1 MSNTSVEK
9 TLKDENDMQL
19 AIEIFSLLH
28 FCPSAL
34 LVDAVKLG
42 LFFEELLEMHSMRT
56 VVMAIMI
63 AIKPEAVSTNESIRL
78 LYEFFNKLDDEYDF
92 QLGPTLLSLSSAS
105 QLEQMLKLD
114 LPYLKEHK
122 QMIRKCLDGQDCAEL
137 DDVLQNPGFFT
148 FHSLYMAIQFQAT
161 DHH

>member
-1 MSNTSVEK
+1 
-9 TLKDENDMQL
+9 
-19 AIEIFSLLH
+19 
-28 FCPSAL
+28 
-34 LVDAVKLG
+34 
-42 LFFEELLEMHSMRT
+42 
-56 VVMAIMI
+56 MI
-63 AIKPEAVSTNESIRL
+63 AIKPEAVRTNESIKL
-78 LYEFFNKLDDEYDF
+78 LYEFFIKLDDEYDF

-148 FHSLYMAIQFQAT
+148 FHSSNWQFNFRQQIITESQVPPARV
-161 DHH
+161 